1 MKVTKVPRYNNKG
14 CYWEEGKIKI
24 IEPTRDNMKSL
35 YRLVI
40 LAIILGFISIIIS
53 LCVDY

>member
-53 LCVDY
+53 DI